1 MSDYQSIGFDKTE
14 GVAFITLQRGDLN
27 VLNIAMM
34 EEINSALGSLKSGS
48 DLKAVVIRASG
59 KAFSAGVDV
68 SEHTAELVDK
78 MIGTF
83 HRMFRLLD
91 KMECP
96 TIALVQG
103 AALGGGCELA
113 CFCDMVVARE
123 RAKFGQPEIK
133 VGVFPPVAAAGFPQY
148 GFLKKMYELLL
159 IGETIT
165 AEQAQTFGLVNTVFP
180 KDGFE
185 ESCRE
190 WLDKMISNSGAIL
203 RLTKKAIR
211 AGQGR
216 PFADA
221 LTSVEQI
228 YLKEMMATKDAHEGL
243 SAFLEKRKPKW
254 VDA

>member
-1 MSDYQSIGFDKTE
+1 MSEYESIGFDKTD
-14 GVAFITLQRGDLN
+14 GVASITLQRGDLN
-27 VLNIAMM
+27 VLNISMM
-34 EEINSALGSLKSGS
+34 EEINSALESLKNGS
-48 DLKAVVIRASG
+48 DLKAIVIKATG

-68 SEHTAELVDK
+68 SEHTAELVDR

-96 TIALVQG
+96 TIAFVQG
-103 AALGGGCELA
+103 AALGGG
-113 CFCDMVVARE
+113 CDMVVARE

-165 AEQAQTFGLVNTVFP
+165 AEQAQAFGLVSTVFP

-185 ESCRE
+185 ESCQE
-190 WLDKMISNSGAIL
+190 WLGKLISNSGAIL

-211 AGQGR
+211 AGHGH

-221 LTSVEQI
+221 LTSVEHI
-228 YLKEMMATKDAHEGL
+228 YLKEMMTTKDAHEGL

>member
-1 MSDYQSIGFDKTE
+1 MSNYKSIGFDKSD
-14 GVAFITLQRGDLN
+14 GVASITLQRGELN

-34 EEINSALGSLKSGS
+34 EEINSALESLNNGS

-68 SEHTAELVDK
+68 SEHTTELVNK

-123 RAKFGQPEIK
+123 HAKFGQPEIK

-165 AEQAQTFGLVNTVFP
+165 AEEAQTFGLVNTVFP

-190 WLDKMISNSGAIL
+190 WLGKLTSNSGAIL

-211 AGQGR
+211 IGQGR
-216 PFADA
+216 PFDDA

-228 YLKEMMATKDAHEGL
+228 YLTDMMATKDAHEGL

-254 VDA
+254 VDR